1 MPQLLKAKDIPSKS
15 LIIQN
20 DQQRDKFKRIIHIS
34 QPTKRLNE
42 LAKLLGPISKCPFQE
57 KDE

>member
-1 MPQLLKAKDIPSKS
+1 M
-15 LIIQN
+15 IIQN
-20 DQQRDKFKRIIHIS
+20 DQQRDKFKRIINIS